1 MNKTF
6 FALASGVGAL
16 AAARFVRAQRRID
29 FHGRTVLITG
39 GSRGLGLVMAR
50 LFAAEGARLALLAR
64 TAEDLEKAKEEL
76 ETFGGDIHVIP
87 CDVRNREDVER
98 AIAET
103 VDRYG
108 RLDVLVNNAG
118 VIQVGPVEH
127 MQQADFQDALD
138 VHFWAAYYA
147 TEAALPH
154 LRARGDGRIVNIAS
168 VAGKVAVPHLA
179 PYVASKFALVGYSDV
194 MRAELAKHGVR
205 VTTVAPGLMRTG
217 SHVNALFKGR
227 HREEFAWFAV
237 SDARPLFSARAK
249 QAAYQ
254 IVEAC
259 RYGDAALTIT
269 LPAKLAVRI
278 ERLFPRSTAAA
289 MAFAD
294 RLLPEANGPEGDRR
308 QTGWESFSTLAPSEL
323 TRPADKVIAQNNELR
338 GHVSPV

>member
-1 MNKTF
+1 MKKTF
-6 FALASGVGAL
+6 FALASGAGAL
-16 AAARFVRAQRRID
+16 AAARFVRARRRTD
-29 FHGRTVLITG
+29 FYGRTVLITG

-50 LFAAEGARLALLAR
+50 LFAAEGAKLALLAR

-76 ETFGGDIHVIP
+76 APSGADVHVIP
-87 CDVRNREDVER
+87 CNVRNREEVER
-98 AIAET
+98 AVAET

-127 MQQADFQDALD
+127 MHQEDFQEALD

-154 LRARGDGRIVNIAS
+154 LRAGGNGRIVNIAS
-168 VAGKVAVPHLA
+168 IAGKVAVPHLA

-194 MRAELAKHGVR
+194 MRAELAKYGVR

-217 SHVNALFKGR
+217 SHVNAFFKGR
-227 HREEFAWFAV
+227 HQEEFAWFAV
-237 SDARPLFSARAK
+237 SDAQPFLSAKAK
-249 QAAYQ
+249 QAARE

-308 QTGWESFSTLAPSEL
+308 QTGWESFSSLAPSEL
-323 TRPADKVIAQNNELR
+323 TRPADKVIAQNNELC
-338 GHVSPV
+338 GHTSPV